1 LNERLPV
8 LLAVAL
14 ALAPLATAEHGQT
27 AQRPSAGH
35 PPIAAPAKTER
46 RVPFRV
52 GEQLSY
58 NISWSSFVTATAATA
73 TVTVRE
79 KKPAYGSVA
88 YYIVAEGR
96 PTPVVAIFYSLYYK
110 VDTWLD
116 AYTLLPL
123 RASEYSQERGLRQNK
138 VTLFDQARGRAR
150 FEVQST
156 TTNPAG
162 SGLPFDSAQ
171 GRQAGTVQLPPQ
183 TQDPL
188 SAIFALR
195 ASPMKA
201 GTRTLMPVTFN
212 GSVYQ
217 VQVTIDGRESLETA
231 VGRLQAWRITPVML
245 ESGGEVASPRGMT
258 LWISDDARRLPLKMQ
273 VELPAGRFD
282 LTLKEVNSG
291 TPAGR

>member
-1 LNERLPV
+1 MNERLPV

-58 NISWSSFVTATAATA
+58 NISWSSFITATAATA

-171 GRQAGTVQLPPQ
+171 GRQAGTVRLPPQ

-217 VQVTIDGRESLETA
+217 VQVTIDGREPLETA
-231 VGRLQAWRITPVML
+231 VGRLQAWRITPIML
-245 ESGGEVASPRGMT
+245 ESGGEVASPRRMT

-273 VELPAGRFD
+273 VELPAGKFD